1 MSHFC
6 WLLTPD
12 DVFLAKTGFG
22 GAEYLLS
29 ALVSE
34 GSKRGMSYN
43 HMAELT
49 SFSPARRYGLNQKGD
64 IAVGLDADLALV
76 DPAETWTIHSEESE
90 SGQGYT
96 PFEGIELSA
105 RVKTTFLRGHLI
117 YENGKVIGEPQGRFM
132 HRPYGAAG

>member
-22 GAEYLLS
+22 GTEYLLS

-49 SFSPARRYGLNQKGD
+49 SFSPARRYGLNQKGA
-64 IAVGLDADLALV
+64 I
-76 DPAETWTIHSEESE
+76 
-90 SGQGYT
+90 
-96 PFEGIELSA
+96 
-105 RVKTTFLRGHLI
+105 
-117 YENGKVIGEPQGRFM
+117 
-132 HRPYGAAG
+132 